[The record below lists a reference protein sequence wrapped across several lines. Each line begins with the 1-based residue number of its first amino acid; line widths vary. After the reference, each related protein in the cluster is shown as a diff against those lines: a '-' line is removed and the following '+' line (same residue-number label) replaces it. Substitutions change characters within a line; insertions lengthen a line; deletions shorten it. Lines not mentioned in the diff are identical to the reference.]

1 MHNGSKMCVSYD
13 TCTIM
18 VFFLTFKDKPVFVH
32 RGTDDDKKYF
42 YVHPETGGVIQI
54 GDLSELPDKTFQA
67 CFNLIDT
74 CIYSNN

>member
-1 MHNGSKMCVSYD
+1 MCTCVSYD

-18 VFFLTFKDKPVFVH
+18 VWSFFLTFKDKPVFVH

>member
-1 MHNGSKMCVSYD
+1 MYYNGFF
-13 TCTIM
+13 
-18 VFFLTFKDKPVFVH
+18 FFLTFKDKIVFVH

>member
-1 MHNGSKMCVSYD
+1 MHNESKMCVAMNHVPYNV
-13 TCTIM
+13 I
-18 VFFLTFKDKPVFVH
+18 FFSTFKDKLVFVH

-67 CFNLIDT
+67 CL
-74 CIYSNN
+74 